1 MARVS
6 KRNKAIKEQLESG
19 KVYMVEEAFELLKKM
34 SSVTFRESVDV
45 AIRLGVDPRKSDQN
59 VRGATVL
66 PNGTGKTV
74 RVAVFTQ
81 GDNVEKALEAGAD
94 VVGMDDL
101 HDQIKGGDLA
111 FDVVI
116 ATPDAMRVV
125 GKLGQVL
132 GPRGL
137 MPNPKVGT
145 VATDVA
151 AAVRNAK
158 AGQVRFRTDKGGI
171 IHSTIGKVDFEVEAL
186 QANLSALLT
195 DLVKLKPA
203 SAKGQYLRKV
213 AVSTTMGPGL
223 VVDHQA
229 FKF

>member
-1 MARVS
+1 MASSS
-6 KRNKAIKEQLESG
+6 KRNKAIREQVEPG
-19 KVYMVEEAFELLKKM
+19 KVYVVEEALDLLKKF
-34 SSVTFRESVDV
+34 SNVKFTESVDV

-59 VRGATVL
+59 VRGSTVL
-66 PNGTGKTV
+66 PNGTGKSV

-81 GDNVEKALEAGAD
+81 GDNVEKAIEAGAD

-101 HDQIKGGDLA
+101 HDQIKGGDMA

-171 IHSTIGKVDFEVEAL
+171 IHSTIGKADFEVDAL
-186 QANLSALLT
+186 RENLTALLM
-195 DLVKLKPA
+195 DLTKLKPA
-203 SAKGQYLRKV
+203 TAKGHYLKKV
-213 AVSTTMGPGL
+213 SISTTMGPGL

-229 FKF
+229 IKF

>member
-1 MARVS
+1 MSSAS
-6 KRNKAIKEQLESG
+6 KRYKAISEQLEPG
-19 KVYMVEEAFELLKKM
+19 KVYAVEDALELLKKV
-34 SSVTFRESVDV
+34 SNVKFTESVDV

-59 VRGATVL
+59 VRGSTVL

-81 GDNVEKALEAGAD
+81 GENVEKALEAGAD

-101 HDQIKGGDLA
+101 HDQIKDGDLA

-116 ATPDAMRVV
+116 ASPDAMRVV

-151 AAVRNAK
+151 AAVKNAK

-171 IHSTIGKVDFEVEAL
+171 IHSTIGKADFEVEAL
-186 QANLSALLT
+186 RTNLVALLA

-203 SAKGQYLRKV
+203 SAKGQYLKKV
-213 AVSTTMGPGL
+213 AISTTMGPGL
-223 VVDHQA
+223 VVDHLA
-229 FKF
+229 IKF

>member
-1 MARVS
+1 MAAAS
-6 KRNKAIKEQLESG
+6 KRNKAIHEELEAG
-19 KVYMVEEAFELLKKM
+19 KVYLIDDALALLKKF
-34 SSVTFRESVDV
+34 SNVKFKESVDV

-101 HDQIKGGDLA
+101 HDQIKGGDMD

-151 AAVRNAK
+151 AAVQNAK

-186 QANLSALLT
+186 QANLAALLT
-195 DLVKLKPA
+195 DLNKLKPA
-203 SAKGQYLRKV
+203 TAKGQYLRKV
-213 AVSTTMGPGL
+213 SVSTTMGPGI

-229 FKF
+229 IKL

>member
-1 MARVS
+1 MAGNS
-6 KRNKAIKEQLESG
+6 KRNKAIREQIEIG
-19 KVYMVEEAFELLKKM
+19 KVYDVEDALGLLKKF
-34 SSVTFRESVDV
+34 STVKFKESVDV

-125 GKLGQVL
+125 GKLGQIL

-137 MPNPKVGT
+137 MPNPQG
-145 VATDVA
+145 
-151 AAVRNAK
+151 RHCCN
-158 AGQVRFRTDKGGI
+158 
-171 IHSTIGKVDFEVEAL
+171 
-186 QANLSALLT
+186 
-195 DLVKLKPA
+195 
-203 SAKGQYLRKV
+203 
-213 AVSTTMGPGL
+213 
-223 VVDHQA
+223 
-229 FKF
+229 